1 MEIVHLPSAELS
13 VLLSFPCLDFPSCVV
28 FQFEGN
34 QGAKSISLKLVIY
47 DFLSLIDP
55 IFRDATFDVKVTL
68 F

>member
-13 VLLSFPCLDFPSCVV
+13 VLLSFPCLDVPSCVV

-47 DFLSLIDP
+47 DFLSVIDP
-55 IFRDATFDVKVTL
+55 IFRDATFDMKVTL

>member
-13 VLLSFPCLDFPSCVV
+13 VLLSFPCLDVSSCVV

-47 DFLSLIDP
+47 DFLSVIDS
-55 IFRDATFDVKVTL
+55 IFRDATFDMKVTL

>member
-1 MEIVHLPSAELS
+1 M
-13 VLLSFPCLDFPSCVV
+13 LLSFPCLDVPSCVV

-47 DFLSLIDP
+47 DFLSVIDP
-55 IFRDATFDVKVTL
+55 IFRDATFDMKVTL